1 MRKISIIF
9 SLFLTSIFIVPGCK
23 KASIN
28 YTPVTLTDKSGNI
41 FIQIDTAS
49 KSFDGYTATK
59 LGKGKIIGVFND
71 SVKSS
76 FYLALTTK
84 PYWDTVYH
92 APDTTIFSTHYVGPT
107 LHVATSIDL
116 TNYTSPYHFLLL
128 GLVTKGLDVGT
139 YPKLNIVVTFTPDN

>member
-1 MRKISIIF
+1 MRKLSIIF
-9 SLFLTSIFIVPGCK
+9 LLFLTSILIVPGCK

-49 KSFDGYTATK
+49 KSFDGYTANK
-59 LGKGKIIGVFND
+59 LGKGQISGVFND
-71 SVKSS
+71 SVRSS
-76 FYLALTTK
+76 FYLALTTR
-84 PYWDTVYH
+84 PYWDTIYH
-92 APDTTIFSTHYVGPT
+92 APDTTIFPTHYVGPT

-128 GLVTKGLDVGT
+128 GLDTRGLDVGT
-139 YPKLNIVVTFTPDN
+139 LPKLSIVVTFTPGN